1 MKTPLPLIAALLCA
15 APVSAELTAPD
26 IVTAPDTAAVAH
38 APAVQSDDASYEM
51 QFLPSVIPPTPQAAA
66 LARYGEYPVSHT
78 TGIPDITIPL
88 YEIDLGGYKLPIT
101 ISYHAS
107 GFRPDDVATPVG
119 LGWVLNAGGAVTRT
133 IMGAPDFET
142 GDMTLDTLYRNYS
155 EVDRIVQDVKTSGA
169 HIDKLESLALK
180 GLFSTIDSESD
191 RYTFNLP
198 GQSGVFR
205 YSHRDR
211 RFIPLNHYPLR
222 ITHEGHRET
231 LKFRISTADGTI
243 YHLDEQEWVGVN
255 DDEGMPFTSAWLMT
269 GVYTPHGNI
278 SFEYVRGERF
288 DIKAHS
294 KTYYAGIGYKYVPP
308 TDHSWANDEREHTG
322 DCLDSYTD
330 YVYKQKLLSR
340 ITWAGGR
347 IDFTYTPDRKDS
359 CHERLT
365 EIKVTANDGRVI
377 KTVRLTN
384 TAYIGNPEYPDQCRM
399 LLLGVDDSVN
409 GSYTFT
415 YYNRTGKSLP
425 APLGYAERDYWGF
438 YNGKTGSNALPNRVF
453 RSIMTGYT
461 GIISDSAGTDRSPD
475 EEAMMTGVLK
485 GITHPTGAKT
495 WFTYEAN
502 RWVETD
508 GYTRKT
514 QKVGGLRIKR
524 ISGGPRQLEY
534 EYGDIIRRYDPDELM
549 MYDGKWTWTTNL
561 GVHTHDVHMAVSSPM
576 IPLSKGGAPASYFH
590 VTEKNRDGS
599 GCVYEYDDGKLN
611 AIDEYPMPMDHPAM
625 YASARYDEGDD
636 TPQLLSRTVYGA
648 DGNAVTSERYTYE
661 GVGLRHFPVGVR
673 VVSKYSMWST
683 RSGCS
688 PAVWHPQEIDN
699 YPDFLEYAPVTATAK
714 AFNRVRKTVTDH
726 VTGVVTEQ
734 TYTYDPQLRTLKPRS
749 VAFTDS
755 DGSRDS
761 TLYVFPFDRTDPAS
775 LFMAEYMPDA
785 VLSVERFRD
794 GARASRTET
803 SYVLDD
809 DVMWAFPESVSTA
822 FGDGALQ
829 ERERVLSRGAGNRPT
844 AILVNTVDTT
854 LIEWDARGLHPLKI
868 TAPGGFSTRY
878 EWKPLTGVTMVTDP
892 RDYKVAYG
900 YDTAGRLSFIRDA
913 RDTLQTF
920 SYSIV
925 NGPYGTQPDNS
936 VTTMR
941 HLNASGARV
950 ITRQYHDHLGRPTAL
965 AQGGLNTAGTYV
977 YTLQAYDTSGRVA
990 DSWLPVEGTSAV
1002 KNPTSSEIAAWAQST
1017 YSDSHAFSTATY
1029 DGADRPVRSTTPGD
1043 LWHAAG
1049 KGRDIVRLTNP
1060 ANSVRRY
1067 SAPVDGTSLV
1077 KNGYY
1082 PAGSLH
1088 GEKTVDED
1096 GNSITVFTDKAGRK
1110 VLERRGSS
1118 NDTYFVYNAYGQLR
1132 FVLSPEYQTAG
1143 YKEKY
1148 AYEYRYDA
1156 RGNVVKRFIPGC
1168 GYTQYWYDRADRLT
1182 FMQDPTLREAGIYRF
1197 YLYDRAGRLAVQGT
1211 AAACSRSAVAN
1222 PVTYTHGSTGI
1233 GSTGYVMAD
1242 PSRIS
1247 SPVIE
1252 SAAYYDSYTLPA
1264 AFTPLKLASPPQVNT
1279 TGLATASLGVASDGT
1294 PLRSVTYYD
1303 GFGRVTERRS
1313 TGLRG
1318 ALAIE
1323 NTFYSYT
1330 DRPVKTRFREGAV
1343 SVTTDY
1349 TYDPATDLLLS
1360 RRVTADTGSG
1370 AYSALVASYSYDAL
1384 GNVSAV
1390 TLGNSAGTV
1399 SYTRDLHGRLRTV
1412 SHPAFSQRLFYAD
1425 GPSTPLYSGRISSM
1439 MWKSTDWYRWR
1450 GYRYTYNP
1458 LGWLTWAQYGENET
1472 LTTDRDHYT
1481 LSIDEFTANGSIRRL
1496 QRHGMKDDGKYGK
1509 IDNLRLHYDG
1519 NRLVSVEEDAAR
1531 VTREGANDFTG
1542 AGNTYTYNSAGAL
1555 TSDLNR
1561 RIRKITYDNLNRP
1574 LQLMMTTGSHV
1585 DYTYSPDGARLR
1597 TIHNTVPAGI
1607 TAPVPDALY
1616 RRDTLDYSGP
1626 VIYENGAVKRV
1637 MFDGGYATFDAN
1649 GVPGWHYFLCDH
1661 AGSVR
1666 VVADMWGRAEQISHY
1681 YPYGLTF
1688 ADAGK
1693 APDHQPFKF
1702 GGKELDAMYGLN
1714 LHDFHARLQIPDLG
1728 RFDRPDPLCEKTPH
1742 LSPYLFCAN
1751 DPVNNTDPTGMDW
1764 ISASYEND
1772 HFYFWD
1778 ERVTSQ
1784 ADITKYY
1791 GDENEISYVGEKCVI
1806 SQLNEDGSTTG
1817 FSLFD
1822 DGTFAING
1830 KEFSGEYDKGGLH
1843 IGSTNITSADKINA
1857 NWYGSYL
1864 SKDNPTILS
1873 KNNPTYISNATGN
1886 ETDSY
1891 AVPPINSLDYAAFC
1905 HDREYDLVGAS
1916 GIKGVFF
1923 NLSTTQADI
1932 NLSKRALFELI
1943 HSPIFSKKWMWSL
1956 GTYIL
1961 FREIGKIKS
1970 SF

>member
-15 APVSAELTAPD
+15 APVSAALTTPD
-26 IVTAPDTAAVAH
+26 TATAPDTAAVAH

-133 IMGAPDFET
+133 IMGAPDFHET
-142 GDMTLDTLYRNYS
+142 VINDTLYRNFNTLNTHMEHLSHNGGNIREMLLTAAGGMEAPY
-155 EVDRIVQDVKTSGA
+155 DT
-169 HIDKLESLALK
+169 
-180 GLFSTIDSESD
+180 ESD
-191 RYTFNLP
+191 RYTYTMP
-198 GQSGVFR
+198 GESGIFR
-205 YSHRDR
+205 YSHESHEW
-211 RFIPLNHYPLR
+211 IPLTATPIRVNRNGDGFVINDTNGVIYTFSEEERTGFCPSGEGTPVTTSWYLSR
-222 ITHEGHRET
+222 IR
-231 LKFRISTADGTI
+231 
-243 YHLDEQEWVGVN
+243 
-255 DDEGMPFTSAWLMT
+255 
-269 GVYTPHGNI
+269 TPHG
-278 SFEYVRGERF
+278 
-288 DIKAHS
+288 DI
-294 KTYYAGIGYKYVPP
+294 
-308 TDHSWANDEREHTG
+308 R
-322 DCLDSYTD
+322 
-330 YVYKQKLLSR
+330 
-340 ITWAGGR
+340 
-347 IDFTYTPDRKDS
+347 FTYMLKPPYVVSRVSQSVHVTEVIVPANEDRTVKYKVYPTRSEPAQYYYDQLL
-359 CHERLT
+359 LT
-365 EIKVTANDGRVI
+365 EISWDGGCISLHYKNDGKDI
-377 KTVRLTN
+377 GTHTLSKISVRSDTGASKKDILF
-384 TAYIGNPEYPDQCRM
+384 TASYSGTSRYDRRRM
-399 LLLGVDDSVN
+399 LDSVYDSEN
-409 GSYTFT
+409 GTYAFSYEPFKHFPDYRYVSQGTM
-415 YYNRTGKSLP
+415 
-425 APLGYAERDYWGF
+425 DYWG
-438 YNGKTGSNALPNRVF
+438 YLRTPCGKSFPVTERALEMILPDDMFEPEKYLDLCSSNDPSFEHTLSGTLKSITG
-453 RSIMTGYT
+453 
-461 GIISDSAGTDRSPD
+461 
-475 EEAMMTGVLK
+475 
-485 GITHPTGAKT
+485 PTGAT
-495 WFTYEAN
+495 STFEYEPNTY
-502 RWVETD
+502 
-508 GYTRKT
+508 G
-514 QKVGGLRIKR
+514 GGLRIAGVT
-524 ISGGPRQLEY
+524 ISGGNAIRNIRYDYDFAESTLPDADECMAYRSYINYQGIAIGPGVIVERNVATASPTFSPYGGPGVFYSSVTVTEGEGCSVHYSYDIGSTHGYYAITDNDPLKHPLLYFGALNDEGGITPLLVSKITYDKDGGKTLSETYEY
-534 EYGDIIRRYDPDELM
+534 ETVRHRVFA
-549 MYDGKWTWTTNL
+549 T
-561 GVHTHDVHMAVSSPM
+561 GVRLVS
-576 IPLSKGGAPASYFH
+576 LL
-590 VTEKNRDGS
+590 TE
-599 GCVYEYDDGKLN
+599 C
-611 AIDEYPMPMDHPAM
+611 
-625 YASARYDEGDD
+625 
-636 TPQLLSRTVYGA
+636 
-648 DGNAVTSERYTYE
+648 DGNTGMDTTGSNFCCRSTYMPREKTSAIAR
-661 GVGLRHFPVGVR
+661 
-673 VVSKYSMWST
+673 
-683 RSGCS
+683 
-688 PAVWHPQEIDN
+688 
-699 YPDFLEYAPVTATAK
+699 

-726 VTGVVTEQ
+726 VTGVVTEH

-755 DGSRDS
+755 DGARDS
-761 TLYVFPFDRTDPAS
+761 TRYGFPFDRTDPAS
-775 LFMAEYMPDA
+775 LFMTEYMPDA

-809 DVMWAFPESVSTA
+809 DVMWAFRESISTA

-854 LIEWDARGLHPLKI
+854 LIEWDAKGLYPMKI
-868 TAPGGFSTRY
+868 TAPGGLSTRY

-892 RDYKVAYG
+892 RDYKTAYG

-925 NGPYGTQPDNS
+925 NGPYGTQTDNS

-941 HLNASGARV
+941 HLNASGTRV
-950 ITRQYHDHLGRPTAL
+950 MTRQYHDHLGRPTVL

-977 YTLQAYDTSGRVA
+977 YTLQTYDTSGRVA
-990 DSWLPVEGTSAV
+990 DSWLPVEGTPSI

-1017 YSDSHAFSTATY
+1017 YSDSHASSTATY

-1049 KGRDIVRLTNP
+1049 KGRDIVRLTNA

-1077 KNGYY
+1077 KAGYY

-1096 GNSITVFTDKAGRK
+1096 GNSITVFTDKAGRR

-1118 NDTYFVYNAYGQLR
+1118 NDTYFVYNAWGQLR

-1148 AYEYRYDA
+1148 AYEYRYDT

-1182 FMQDPTLREAGIYRF
+1182 FMQDPTLREAGLYRF

-1211 AAACSRSAVAN
+1211 AAACSRSAAVN
-1222 PVTYTHGSTGI
+1222 PVTYTHGSPGI

-1247 SPVIE
+1247 APVVE
-1252 SAAYYDSYTLPA
+1252 SATYYDTYTLPA
-1264 AFTPLKLASPPQVNT
+1264 AFTPLKLASAPQVNT

-1330 DRPVKTRFREGAV
+1330 DQPVKTRFREGAV

-1349 TYDPATDLLLS
+1349 TYDHATDLLLS

-1370 AYSALVASYSYDAL
+1370 AYSALVASYSYDPL
-1384 GNVSAV
+1384 GNVSGV

-1399 SYTRDLHGRLRTV
+1399 TYTRDLHGRLRTV

-1425 GPSTPLYSGRISSM
+1425 GPGTPLYSGRISSM

-1450 GYRYTYNP
+1450 GYRYTYNA
-1458 LGWLTWAQYGENET
+1458 LGWLTKAQYGENET

-1496 QRHGMKDDGKYGK
+1496 QRHGMKDNGKYGK

-1519 NRLVSVEEDAAR
+1519 NRLVSVEEDAGR

-1542 AGNTYTYNSAGAL
+1542 GGNTYTYNSAGAL

-1574 LQLMMTTGSHV
+1574 VKIDMSTLSAV
-1585 DYTYSPDGARLR
+1585 ENVYSADGARLR
-1597 TIHNTVPAGI
+1597 TVHNTFLGLTSVPRPDDGDDDGFDAGFV
-1607 TAPVPDALY
+1607 TPGGSQGGSPLVTEALY

-1637 MFDGGYATFDAN
+1637 MFEGGYATFDAK

-1666 VVADMWGRAEQISHY
+1666 VVADMWGRAEQINHY

-1751 DPVNNTDPTGMDW
+1751 DPVNNTDPTGKIVEYLGADPEREDV
-1764 ISASYEND
+1764 IKTCIQTLRNNSKVFNEVYECLESLSD
-1772 HFYFWD
+1772 
-1778 ERVTSQ
+1778 VITVGLGITS
-1784 ADITKYY
+1784 DT
-1791 GDENEISYVGEKCVI
+1791 GNGEKAPGEYRVDEKAIVFNMSNENPSYSVI
-1806 SQLNEDGSTTG
+1806 SEEFYHAYQEANKSFNIGEWNREFEAKVATSVICGEAGTG
-1817 FSLFD
+1817 FPPYLNMESFSNEVNLNKPSGSSGD
-1822 DGTFAING
+1822 FASKYIFHGN
-1830 KEFSGEYDKGGLH
+1830 KF
-1843 IGSTNITSADKINA
+1843 A
-1857 NWYGSYL
+1857 NSY
-1864 SKDNPTILS
+1864 
-1873 KNNPTYISNATGN
+1873 KNLPNYN
-1886 ETDSY
+1886 
-1891 AVPPINSLDYAAFC
+1891 VPVNSIPNTLKYLL
-1905 HDREYDLVGAS
+1905 R
-1916 GIKGVFF
+1916 K
-1923 NLSTTQADI
+1923 
-1932 NLSKRALFELI
+1932 
-1943 HSPIFSKKWMWSL
+1943 
-1956 GTYIL
+1956 
-1961 FREIGKIKS
+1961 
-1970 SF
+1970 

>member
-15 APVSAELTAPD
+15 APVSAALTTPD
-26 IVTAPDTAAVAH
+26 TATAPDTAAVAH

-88 YEIDLGGYKLPIT
+88 YEIDLGGYRLPIT

-155 EVDRIVQDVKTSGA
+155 EVDRIVQDAKKAGA
-169 HIDKLESLALK
+169 NIHILESLALK
-180 GLFSTIDSESD
+180 GQFSTIDSESD

-211 RFIPLNHYPLR
+211 QFIPLNHSPLQ
-222 ITHEGHRET
+222 ITHSGHREN
-231 LKFRISTADGTI
+231 LRFKICNGDNTI
-243 YHLDEQEWVGVN
+243 YYFDRQECIGVN
-255 DDEGMPFTSAWLMT
+255 DDEGMPFASSWYMT
-269 GVYTPHGNI
+269 EAHTPYG
-278 SFEYVRGERF
+278 SVDFEYTRGERY
-288 DIKAHS
+288 DITRSSQTYFAGMGFVYDESSHS
-294 KTYYAGIGYKYVPP
+294 DDPA
-308 TDHSWANDEREHTG
+308 
-322 DCLDSYTD
+322 YTD
-330 YVYKQKLLSR
+330 DRVESTTMYVYKPQLLKSMS
-340 ITWAGGR
+340 WDGGK
-347 IDFTYTPDRKDS
+347 IDFIYARDRKDVAV
-359 CHERLT
+359 ERLVKA
-365 EIKVTANDGRVI
+365 IVKDSRGNVR
-377 KTVRLTN
+377 KTVTFH
-384 TAYIGNPEYPDQCRM
+384 
-399 LLLGVDDSVN
+399 N
-409 GSYTFT
+409 GSYMGDTSMKEKCRLILDSISDSEAGVYRFSYCNAGAMECPT
-415 YYNRTGKSLP
+415 HLAAYGK
-425 APLGYAERDYWGF
+425 DYWG
-438 YNGKTGSNALPNRVF
+438 YANGTKGYYLMSVRASDIMHADAPYSAGDKSGMGVDRYSNEHEMMRGVLV
-453 RSIMTGYT
+453 SIMY
-461 GIISDSAGTDRSPD
+461 
-475 EEAMMTGVLK
+475 
-485 GITHPTGAKT
+485 PTGGQT
-495 WFTYEAN
+495 TFEYEAN
-502 RWVETD
+502 RWKQLEN
-508 GYTRKT
+508 GGWKTRT
-514 QKVGGLRIKR
+514 VGGLRIKT
-524 ISGGPRQLEY
+524 IKSGDVTRSY
-534 EYGDIIRRYDPDELM
+534 EYTTPVAQYDPDYLM
-549 MYDGKWTWTTNL
+549 IHKGKWTWAINIT
-561 GVHTHDVHMAVSSPM
+561 GAIIQDVYVGSITPAV
-576 IPLSKGGAPASYFH
+576 PLSKSGAPVRYVT
-590 VTEKNRDGS
+590 VTEKHDDGS
-599 GCVYEYDDGKLN
+599 GVVYEYGCGRVDDIL
-611 AIDEYPMPMDHPAM
+611 EYPVPEEHPSM
-625 YASARYDEGDD
+625 YLSDRHDEGNDD
-636 TPQLLSRTVYGA
+636 PLLLRKTIYGT
-648 DGNAVTSERYTYE
+648 DWQPVTGEEYEYE
-661 GVGLRHFPVGVR
+661 GMTLKKFATGVR
-673 VVSKYSMWST
+673 VVNKHYYWST
-683 RSGCS
+683 RGGGGPWIFYQKLTS
-688 PAVWHPQEIDN
+688 
-699 YPDFLEYAPVTATAK
+699 DFLEYAPVTATAK

-726 VTGVVTEQ
+726 VTGVVTDH

-761 TLYVFPFDRTDPAS
+761 TRYEFPFDRTDA
-775 LFMAEYMPDA
+775 FHAGMARHFPDA
-785 VLSVERFRD
+785 VLSARTFRD
-794 GARASRTET
+794 GTPATTVATG
-803 SYVLDD
+803 YDQ
-809 DVMWAFPESVSTA
+809 WYYPEVVSTA

-854 LIEWDARGLHPLKI
+854 LIEWDAKGLHPLKI
-868 TAPGGFSTRY
+868 TAPGGLSTSY

-892 RDYKVAYG
+892 RDYKTAYG
-900 YDTAGRLSFIRDA
+900 YDAPGRLSFLRDA
-913 RDTLQTF
+913 RDPLQTF

-925 NGPYGTQPDNS
+925 NGPYGTQADNS

-977 YTLQAYDTSGRVA
+977 YTLQTYDTSGRVA
-990 DSWLPVEGTSAV
+990 DTWLPVEGTSSI

-1049 KGRDIVRLTNP
+1049 KGRDIVRLTNA

-1182 FMQDPTLREAGIYRF
+1182 FMQDPTLREAGLYRF

-1211 AAACSRSAVAN
+1211 AATCSRSAAVN
-1222 PVTYTHGSTGI
+1222 PVTYTHGSAGI

-1294 PLRSVTYYD
+1294 LLRSVTYYD

-1425 GPSTPLYSGRISSM
+1425 GPGTPLYSGRISSM

-1458 LGWLTWAQYGENET
+1458 LGWLTKAQYGENET

-1496 QRHGMKDDGKYGK
+1496 RRHGLKDDGKYGK
-1509 IDNLRLHYDG
+1509 IDNLHLSYDG
-1519 NRLVSVEEDAAR
+1519 NRLVEVTEDADR
-1531 VTREGANDFTG
+1531 VTREGANDYNPANGTTG
-1542 AGNTYTYNSAGAL
+1542 YIGYNSAGAL
-1555 TSDLNR
+1555 THDTGRGIASV
-1561 RIRKITYDNLNRP
+1561 TYDNLNMP
-1574 LQLMMTTGSHV
+1574 LTLRTTRGNPI
-1585 DYTYSPDGARLR
+1585 DYTYSPEGKRLR
-1597 TIHNTVPAGI
+1597 TIHNTVTGYHLVYPGRPDSAVFVTPGGG
-1607 TAPVPDALY
+1607 TTPVTEALY

-1637 MFDGGYATFDAN
+1637 MFDGGYATFDAK

-1666 VVADMWGRAEQISHY
+1666 VVADMWGRAEQINHY

-1714 LHDFHARLQIPDLG
+1714 LHDFHARLQIPDLA
-1728 RFDRPDPLCEKTPH
+1728 RFDRPDPLSWKIPH

-1751 DPVNNTDPTGMDW
+1751 DPVNNTDPTGKIVEYLGADP
-1764 ISASYEND
+1764 
-1772 HFYFWD
+1772 
-1778 ERVTSQ
+1778 EREDVIKTCIQTLRNNSTVFNEVYDCLESLSDVITVGLGITS
-1784 ADITKYY
+1784 DT
-1791 GDENEISYVGEKCVI
+1791 GNGEKAPGEYRVDEKAIVFNMSNENPSYSVI
-1806 SQLNEDGSTTG
+1806 SEEFYHAYQEANKTFNIGEWNREFEAKVATSVICGEAGAPLGAYTNTDNFFLDVYHNKPNV
-1817 FSLFD
+1817 FSSD
-1822 DGTFAING
+1822 FASKYMFHGN
-1830 KEFSGEYDKGGLH
+1830 KF
-1843 IGSTNITSADKINA
+1843 A
-1857 NWYGSYL
+1857 NSY
-1864 SKDNPTILS
+1864 
-1873 KNNPTYISNATGN
+1873 KNLTHYNVT
-1886 ETDSY
+1886 
-1891 AVPPINSLDYAAFC
+1891 INSVPNTLKF
-1905 HDREYDLVGAS
+1905 
-1916 GIKGVFF
+1916 
-1923 NLSTTQADI
+1923 
-1932 NLSKRALFELI
+1932 
-1943 HSPIFSKKWMWSL
+1943 
-1956 GTYIL
+1956 IL
-1961 FREIGKIKS
+1961 QK
-1970 SF
+1970 

>member
-15 APVSAELTAPD
+15 APVSAALTTPV
-26 IVTAPDTAAVAH
+26 IVTAPDTAAVTH

-142 GDMTLDTLYRNYS
+142 GDMTLDTLYRNINTIKGL
-155 EVDRIVQDVKTSGA
+155 VDNLYPDGENAQTLEYLTLQKLTSGW
-169 HIDKLESLALK
+169 
-180 GLFSTIDSESD
+180 DSESD
-191 RYTFNLP
+191 RYSFNIP
-198 GQSGVFR
+198 GHGGIFR
-205 YSHRDR
+205 YSHNDSK
-211 RFIPLNHYPLR
+211 FIPLNYTPVR
-222 ITHEGHRET
+222 IAINGTGIRSQFIIDTPDGIKYTFGAIERVG
-231 LKFRISTADGTI
+231 IS
-243 YHLDEQEWVGVN
+243 N
-255 DDEGMPFTSAWLMT
+255 DEGSSPVSGWYLTEIK
-269 GVYTPHGNI
+269 TPHGDI
-278 SFEYVRGERF
+278 SLKYSDGTRF
-288 DIKAHS
+288 GIKAHS
-294 KTYYAGIGYKYVPP
+294 RTYLAGIGFTYIPAVRG
-308 TDHSWANDEREHTG
+308 TWAYDKEEHKFFS
-322 DCLDSYTD
+322 LDSYTD
-330 YVYKQKLLSR
+330 YVYRQQLLSS
-340 ITWAGGR
+340 ISWSGGS
-347 IDFTYTPDRKDS
+347 IEFAYLHDRKDA
-359 CHERLT
+359 CPDRLT
-365 EIKVTANDGRVI
+365 SMTVKDTAGHAV
-377 KTVRLTN
+377 KTVLFDNASYWGDTSRPLT
-384 TAYIGNPEYPDQCRM
+384 CRM
-399 LLLGVDDSVN
+399 MLKGLADSQE
-409 GSYTFT
+409 GSYNFSYHRISGMT
-415 YYNRTGKSLP
+415 LP
-425 APLGYAERDYWGF
+425 ENLNIGERDFWGY
-438 YNGKTGSNALPNRVF
+438 YNGKTGGYHITQRAYEA
-453 RSIMTGYT
+453 IMTDWGHS
-461 GIISDSAGTDRSPD
+461 ISHSAGGDRSSD
-475 EEAMMTGVLK
+475 EESMKL
-485 GITHPTGAKT
+485 GILTSIRHPAGNTT
-495 WFTYEAN
+495 FFNYEAN
-502 RWVETD
+502 RWLD
-508 GYTRKT
+508 PFDKT
-514 QKVGGLRIKR
+514 KPPVVVGGLRIKS
-524 ISGGPRQLEY
+524 ITGGAVDRYY
-534 EYGDIIRRYDPDELM
+534 EYNNAPAPYDPEKLM
-549 MYDGKWTWTTNL
+549 TYDGTWTWHTNL
-561 GVHTHDVHMAVSSPM
+561 GNVTHTVHTAVSSP
-576 IPLSKGGAPASYFH
+576 ILPLSKTGGVPAAYTV
-590 VTEKNRDGS
+590 VTERRQDGTKT
-599 GCVYEYDDGKLN
+599 VYDYYPGWLDQ
-611 AIDEYPMPMDHPAM
+611 IDEYPEFWDEHPSM
-625 YASARYDEGDD
+625 SASDRYDEGNNVPVLHRKTCHDA
-636 TPQLLSRTVYGA
+636 TGAIVLSEEYGYDWIA
-648 DGNAVTSERYTYE
+648 CRRFST
-661 GVGLRHFPVGVR
+661 GVR
-673 VVSKYSMWST
+673 LVGKYSLWST
-683 RSGCS
+683 LDGGT
-688 PAVWHPQEIDN
+688 PVVWHPGYVGLMEN
-699 YPDFLEYAPVTATAK
+699 TLEYGETTAVSK
-714 AFNRVRKTVTDH
+714 LFNRVRKTVTDH
-726 VTGVVTEQ
+726 VTGVVTDH

-761 TLYVFPFDRTDPAS
+761 TRYEFPFDRTDA
-775 LFMAEYMPDA
+775 FHAGMARHFPDA
-785 VLSVERFRD
+785 VLSARTFRD
-794 GARASRTET
+794 GTPATTVATG
-803 SYVLDD
+803 YDQ
-809 DVMWAFPESVSTA
+809 WYYPEVVSTA

-854 LIEWDARGLHPLKI
+854 LIEWDAKGLHPLKI
-868 TAPGGFSTRY
+868 TAPGGLSTSY

-892 RDYKVAYG
+892 RDYKTAYG
-900 YDTAGRLSFIRDA
+900 YDAAGRLSFIRDA

-977 YTLQAYDTSGRVA
+977 YTLQTYDTSGRVA
-990 DSWLPVEGTSAV
+990 DSWLPVEGTSSI
-1002 KNPTSSEIAAWAQST
+1002 KNPASSEIAAWAQST

-1049 KGRDIVRLTNP
+1049 KGRDIVRLTNA

-1211 AAACSRSAVAN
+1211 AAACYRSAVAN

-1425 GPSTPLYSGRISSM
+1425 GPGTPLYSGRISSM

-1450 GYRYTYNP
+1450 GYRYTYNA
-1458 LGWLTWAQYGENET
+1458 LGWLTKAQYGENET

-1481 LSIDEFTANGSIRRL
+1481 LSIDEFTENGSIRRL

-1519 NRLVSVEEDAAR
+1519 NRLVSVEEDAGR

-1542 AGNTYTYNSAGAL
+1542 GGNTYTYNSAGAL

-1637 MFDGGYATFDAN
+1637 MFDGGYATFDAK

-1666 VVADMWGRAEQISHY
+1666 VVADMWGRAEQINHY

-1751 DPVNNTDPTGMDW
+1751 DPVNNTDPTGMVVIANNKREQQLLLYTLKPRDAAFVKFENGVINQSLMNSHSSESSNFNMLKEMSNSDFEVNIN
-1764 ISASYEND
+1764 ISSGFEYKDDNGNIGYRSMGEIDYEPD
-1772 HFYFWD
+1772 F
-1778 ERVTSQ
+1778 
-1784 ADITKYY
+1784 ADFAFKNC
-1791 GDENEISYVGEKCVI
+1791 DVN
-1806 SQLNEDGSTTG
+1806 TTG
-1817 FSLFD
+1817 ESGFLGKALLPGTGGGGQNSID
-1822 DGTFAING
+1822 DNISVHVNQNVSTIGGAETLSHELYGHALIYVRTQDR
-1830 KEFSGEYDKGGLH
+1830 KLSGHD
-1843 IGSTNITSADKINA
+1843 SP
-1857 NWYGSYL
+1857 NWVENNHYL
-1864 SKDNPTILS
+1864 EKMILKAREETIDNM
-1873 KNNPTYISNATGN
+1873 
-1886 ETDSY
+1886 
-1891 AVPPINSLDYAAFC
+1891 
-1905 HDREYDLVGAS
+1905 
-1916 GIKGVFF
+1916 
-1923 NLSTTQADI
+1923 NLWKC
-1932 NLSKRALFELI
+1932 N
-1943 HSPIFSKKWMWSL
+1943 
-1956 GTYIL
+1956 
-1961 FREIGKIKS
+1961 
-1970 SF
+1970 